1 VKYLLRKKKIIN
13 FSKKEKD
20 KRSEIKII
28 FEAEKQKLWDTQVSA
43 RCVILIYIF
52 LAREKKETKISK
64 IDIYFYYDCFRHQTS
79 VDAIEMF
86 RDTFAQN
93 WILIFYW
100 NIYRTTVRHN
110 KFVNNWN
117 ESFCWTWMSY
127 QAMLSC
133 FNLGASCWF
142 RVKLF
147 DLTFMTSFRGKYEY
161 F

>member
-1 VKYLLRKKKIIN
+1 MFV
-13 FSKKEKD
+13 FA
-20 KRSEIKII
+20 IK
-28 FEAEKQKLWDTQVSA
+28 
-43 RCVILIYIF
+43 
-52 LAREKKETKISK
+52 LA
-64 IDIYFYYDCFRHQTS
+64 

-86 RDTFAQN
+86 RETTFAQN

-161 F
+161 FKLYSWNYLPVYCALEWHKWIETSIDRFFLLLFLNPQENTL